1 MKNNQLTSILV
12 GVFFLM
18 TLGTVVLG
26 LKFNSSFKEFQD
38 ADVRHKMLINTQMF
52 LNQLSA
58 NVAEYSKKDPDINAM
73 IQSFANANPNPAAML
88 PSKTPAK

>member
-1 MKNNQLTSILV
+1 MKNNQLTLILV

-18 TLGTVVLG
+18 TLGTVILG
-26 LKFNSSFKEFQD
+26 VKFNSSVKEFQA
-38 ADVRHKMLINTQMF
+38 ADVRHKMYLKTQIF

-58 NVAEYSKKDPDINAM
+58 NITEYSKKNSDINTVL
-73 IQSFANANPNPAAML
+73 QPFANGGSNPAAML